1 MKKAAASL
9 LITFIAA
16 TAQAGSFGGPPPFT
30 NGSPLP
36 SGVDGSYQA
45 SARGS
50 NLAGVF
56 RFTYA
61 NGSQT
66 SDPELNSVGSF
77 VDPYND
83 YVFFINGVVYRG
95 PVQANINDG
104 AIAGVLDNGGANIPS
119 LDGSS
124 SPGPLLLTFMSG
136 FFNGSGD
143 NNSPY
148 FSFKGKGETSVWV
161 FDTVANV
168 WNFSDDVKFKFTGV
182 RNAVT
187 SSSSSQ

>member
-1 MKKAAASL
+1 MKKAAATL
-9 LITFIAA
+9 LVTFLAA
-16 TAQAGSFGGPPPFT
+16 TAHAGSFGGPPPFT

-45 SARGS
+45 TARGS

-61 NGSQT
+61 GGSQT
-66 SDPELNSVGSF
+66 SDPELNTTGSF

-83 YVFFINGVVYRG
+83 YVFFVQGIAYRG
-95 PVQANINDG
+95 PVQANLNDG
-104 AIAGVLDNGGANIPS
+104 TIGGVLDNGGANIPS
-119 LDGSS
+119 FDSS
-124 SPGPLLLTFMSG
+124 AGVPGPLINTFMSG

-143 NNSPY
+143 NNSP
-148 FSFKGKGETSVWV
+148 FFAFKGTGEASVWI
-161 FDTVANV
+161 F
-168 WNFSDDVKFKFTGV
+168 DDVDNLWRFSNDVDFKFTGV

-187 SSSSSQ
+187 TSQ